1 MIRSLYIMVYPA
13 AHRGSIL
20 FTHSLYMKLNYDIHG
35 RQTAEI
41 WEDHR
46 LFPDCLGSCKP
57 TALLYSKSE
66 QKNLNE
72 VTGPNYRYLL
82 QLMTCAHG
90 PFKFITLLK

>member
-13 AHRGSIL
+13 PHRGSIL

-46 LFPDCLGSCKP
+46 LFTDCLGYCKP

-66 QKNLNE
+66 QK
-72 VTGPNYRYLL
+72 
-82 QLMTCAHG
+82 
-90 PFKFITLLK
+90 KIK

>member
-20 FTHSLYMKLNYDIHG
+20 FTHSLYMILNYDIHG
-35 RQTAEI
+35 RQTA
-41 WEDHR
+41 
-46 LFPDCLGSCKP
+46 DCSPIVWDLANRQRCFIQNR
-57 TALLYSKSE
+57 SK
-66 QKNLNE
+66 KNLNE

>member
-20 FTHSLYMKLNYDIHG
+20 FTHSLYMILNYDIHG

-46 LFPDCLGSCKP
+46 LFPIVWDLANRQRCFIQNR
-57 TALLYSKSE
+57 SK
-66 QKNLNE
+66 KNLNE